1 MMIVFFAPS
10 SFKHS
15 SEKCASD
22 RVVIKKS
29 YKFIDNTNKCD
40 LLIDKADL
48 SDYKTS
54 DIIVVQ
60 SKKKHEMICILK
72 YKSYKPIKKMGYRKY
87 QYIRGFYE

>member
-1 MMIVFFAPS
+1 MMIVFFAPT

-29 YKFIDNTNKCD
+29 YKFIDNTNKYD

-54 DIIVVQ
+54 DIIVV
-60 SKKKHEMICILK
+60 
-72 YKSYKPIKKMGYRKY
+72 
-87 QYIRGFYE
+87 

>member
-1 MMIVFFAPS
+1 MMIVFLPQPNLNTVA
-10 SFKHS
+10 KNVQAI
-15 SEKCASD
+15 EWL
-22 RVVIKKS
+22 
-29 YKFIDNTNKCD
+29 YKYD

-54 DIIVVQ
+54 DIIVVR
-60 SKKKHEMICILK
+60 SKKKYKRICILK